1 MKRLV
6 LVALWIMALALSA
19 HAAGDTTTGLA
30 DTTVL
35 IVRHGEKPDSGPGL
49 SPEGEARA
57 QAYVAYFQPF
67 MLDGVP
73 FRPDMLVASADSKN
87 SARERLTLTP
97 LSQAL
102 KLPIDQRFA
111 DHEVQNLVAALSTE
125 SHGKSILIA
134 WHHGQLGKLIKAF
147 GADPKTL
154 LPNGKW
160 PDDVF
165 NWVVV
170 LRFDH
175 TGLLVPDSARVIR
188 SEEHTSEL
196 QSP

>member
-6 LVALWIMALALSA
+6 LAALWMMALALSA
-19 HAAGDTTTGLA
+19 HAAGDTTSGLA

-49 SPEGEARA
+49 SPQGQARA

-67 MLDGVP
+67 MLDGVA
-73 FRPDMLVASADSKN
+73 FRPDMLVASTDSKN

-97 LSQAL
+97 LSEAL

-111 DHEVQNLVAALSTE
+111 DREVQNLVAALATE

-147 GADPKTL
+147 GADPKAL
-154 LPNGKW
+154 LPNGTW
-160 PDDVF
+160 PGDEF

-175 TGLLVPDSARVIR
+175 QGQLVPGSARIV
-188 SEEHTSEL
+188 EVKL
-196 QSP
+196 AG

>member
-6 LVALWIMALALSA
+6 LVALWVMALALSA

-30 DTTVL
+30 DATVL

-67 MLDGVP
+67 MLDGSP

-111 DHEVQNLVAALSTE
+111 DREVQNLVAALSTE

-147 GADPKTL
+147 GADPKAL
-154 LPNGKW
+154 LPNGRW
-160 PDDVF
+160 PEDVF

-175 TGLLVPDSARVIR
+175 TGQLVPGSVRVI
-188 SEEHTSEL
+188 EEKL
-196 QSP
+196 AG

>member
-6 LVALWIMALALSA
+6 LAALWIMALALSA
-19 HAAGDTTTGLA
+19 HAAGDSTSGLA

-67 MLDGVP
+67 MLDGMA
-73 FRPDMLVASADSKN
+73 FRPDVLVASADSKS

-134 WHHGQLGKLIKAF
+134 WHHGQLAKLIKAF
-147 GADPKTL
+147 SADPKTL

-170 LRFDH
+170 LRFDQ
-175 TGLLVPDSARVIR
+175 GGQLVPGSARVI
-188 SEEHTSEL
+188 EEKL
-196 QSP
+196 PG

>member
-6 LVALWIMALALSA
+6 LVALWVMALALSA
-19 HAAGDTTTGLA
+19 HAAGDSTTGLA

-57 QAYVAYFQPF
+57 QAYVTYFRPF
-67 MLDGVP
+67 MLDGVA
-73 FRPDMLVASADSKN
+73 FRPDMLVASADSKS

-147 GADPKTL
+147 GADPKAL
-154 LPNGKW
+154 LPSGKW

-175 TGLLVPDSARVIR
+175 TGQLEPDSVRVI
-188 SEEHTSEL
+188 EEKL
-196 QSP
+196 AG

>member
-1 MKRLV
+1 MKLV
-6 LVALWIMALALSA
+6 LAALWVMALALSA
-19 HAAGDTTTGLA
+19 HADDTTTGLA
-30 DTTVL
+30 VATVL

-49 SPEGEARA
+49 SPAGEARA
-57 QAYVAYFQPF
+57 QAYVGYFQPF

-73 FRPDMLVASADSKN
+73 FRPDVLVASTDTKN

-97 LSQAL
+97 LAEAL

-111 DHEVQNLVAALSTE
+111 DKDVQGLVAALASE

-134 WHHGQLGKLIKAF
+134 WHHGQMAKLLKAF
-147 GADPKTL
+147 GADPQAL
-154 LPNGKW
+154 LPNGEW

-165 NWVVV
+165 NWLVV

-175 TGLLVPDSARVIR
+175 AGRLVPGTARVI
-188 SEEHTSEL
+188 EEKL
-196 QSP
+196 AD

>member
-6 LVALWIMALALSA
+6 LAALWIMALALSA

-30 DTTVL
+30 DITVL

-67 MLDGVP
+67 LLDGVA
-73 FRPDMLVASADSKN
+73 FRPDMLVASADSKS

-134 WHHGQLGKLIKAF
+134 WHHGQLAKLIKAF

-175 TGLLVPDSARVIR
+175 TGQLEPDSARVI
-188 SEEHTSEL
+188 EEKL
-196 QSP
+196 AG